1 MNLVFI
7 TFKKARMPPKKPRA
21 ARSRTCSENVDD
33 DNKPPPPPSKK
44 RRVRKKTVED
54 GTIWIDDDTVEPEE
68 IIFDDDD
75 DSDYDPDNEV
85 EVNGEFIK
93 YFFQKYVDDE
103 KPQPRK
109 KTITEHL
116 PIKLSPIEETY
127 YKKQTASKKRDLLQI
142 MNRISGLTIDDG
154 QIPQKFKVLELPIS
168 DYLKSIV
175 IKKLN
180 VLYEISAEGGG
191 EGHKLRS
198 WVDSFMRIPFGK
210 TVPLPVQLKDGQ
222 EKCTDFIV
230 KARKSMNT
238 HIYGM
243 DAAKLQIMQVIS
255 QWIANPDSVGNVIA
269 LHGPMGVGKTSL
281 ARNAIAQV
289 LQRPFEFFTLGGASD
304 IANFI
309 GHSYTYEGSTWGRI
323 VDSLMHAGAM
333 NPVMYFDELDKVS
346 STPQGDE
353 IISMMI
359 HMTDRSQNTQFHDRY
374 FTGVDFDLSQSL
386 FVFSFNDIE
395 KVHPI
400 LRDRMTIIH
409 CGGYSES
416 EKSVILKDFI
426 VPEILERLKFSKSDI
441 TLSDLAA
448 KYIISEYSSEEKG
461 VRTLIRSIE
470 TMMTRINMLRIAKH
484 ESMKEYKF
492 YIDLV
497 LPLTITEDIV
507 KKILCDYN
515 KKEPE
520 TWRSLYN

>member
-1 MNLVFI
+1 MNILFI
-7 TFKKARMPPKKPRA
+7 TLKKARMPPKKSRA
-21 ARSRTCSENVDD
+21 ARSRTCSENTGD
-33 DNKPPPPPSKK
+33 DNNEPPPTTKK
-44 RRVRKKTVED
+44 RRIRKKTVED
-54 GTIWIDDDTVEPEE
+54 GTIWIDDDTLPQEDA
-68 IIFDDDD
+68 FDDED
-75 DSDYDPDNEV
+75 DSDYDPSEPI

-93 YFFQKYVDDE
+93 YFFQRYVEDE
-103 KPQPRK
+103 PKEQK
-109 KTITEHL
+109 KKRITEAKP

-127 YKKQTASKKRDLLQI
+127 YNKQTASKKRELLEI
-142 MNRISGLTIDDG
+142 MNRVSGLTIDDG
-154 QIPQKFKVLELPIS
+154 KTPQKFKVLELPIS
-168 DYLKSIV
+168 DYLKTVV

-180 VLYEISAEGGG
+180 ILHEISAEGGG

-198 WVDSFMRIPFGK
+198 WVDAFMRIPFGK

-255 QWIANPDSVGNVIA
+255 QWVANPDSVGNVIA

-346 STPQGDE
+346 TTPQGDE

-374 FTGVDFDLSQSL
+374 FTGVDFDISQCL

-426 VPEILERLKFSKSDI
+426 LPEILERLKFSKNDI
-441 TLSDLAA
+441 TLSDTAC
-448 KYIISEYSSEEKG
+448 KYIISEYSSDEKG
-461 VRTLIRSIE
+461 VRTLIRAIE
-470 TMMTRINMLRIAKH
+470 SMMTRINMLRIAKH

-492 YIDLV
+492 YMDID
-497 LPLTITEDIV
+497 LPLTVTETVV
-507 KKILCDYN
+507 KRILCDYT
-515 KKEPE
+515 KKETE